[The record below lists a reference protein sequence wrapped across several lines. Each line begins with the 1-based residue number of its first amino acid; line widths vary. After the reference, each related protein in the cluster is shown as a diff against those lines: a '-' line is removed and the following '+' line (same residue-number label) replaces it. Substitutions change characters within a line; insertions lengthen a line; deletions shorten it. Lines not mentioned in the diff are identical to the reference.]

1 MLKEFEQRHT
11 EAWSEQRPTGESTTE
26 RPAERLRMSEDAQRM
41 TEESARRPTEER
53 PTEVRPTEERPTE
66 VRPTEERPTEE
77 NARRLTEE
85 RPTEENAQRLT
96 GESAQRPTEV
106 GMSRLAERLA
116 G

>member
-41 TEESARRPTEER
+41 TEESAWRPTEER
-53 PTEVRPTEERPTE
+53 PTEERSTEERPTE

-77 NARRLTEE
+77 RQTEV
-85 RPTEENAQRLT
+85 RPTGRL
-96 GESAQRPTEV
+96 RR
-106 GMSRLAERLA
+106 MH
-116 G
+116 

>member
-1 MLKEFEQRHT
+1 MPL
-11 EAWSEQRPTGESTTE
+11 
-26 RPAERLRMSEDAQRM
+26 
-41 TEESARRPTEER
+41 RPTEER
-53 PTEVRPTEERPTE
+53 LTEGRL
-66 VRPTEERPTEE
+66 TEE